1 MSVLEF
7 AERVVE
13 VMGSNPRIVF
23 ALLMDDPKVRRAGY
37 WSGGRTCCGW
47 SQGLGWVK
55 G

>member
-13 VMGSNPRIVF
+13 VIGSNPRIVF
-23 ALLMDDPKVRRAGY
+23 ALPMDDPKVRRAGY
-37 WSGGRTCCGW
+37 WSGEGRAVVGAR
-47 SQGLGWVK
+47 GWV